1 MIVRVLFVIVASLA
15 CACGGPTEPTSQS
28 DQLQEGM
35 AAEGQPVAQPA
46 KVPDTKEKE
55 EEVAPPLP
63 PAKPTQPAKVL
74 HKQAADQPPKTP
86 PADRDRA
93 AKPRVSVARQAGGEP
108 VLLIDCPWRKYPRPS
123 IQIALVLDDKADL
136 ASLQPLP
143 LDGIVASSLW
153 ERQIGS
159 LNKPAHASSREI
171 VKNTTAFIEY
181 AAGKLLTH
189 RARENS
195 LGKPSA
201 YALDEELGTLLV
213 FYRLESWADDR
224 GVFRLALGDID
235 LTSKFSQPGRIRV
248 WLLSEEKVALS
259 ATVAWPGDR
268 PEKKADK
275 QPADQPPAE
284 KKQLPPK
291 PSTSKTSVPDA
302 TPRQVAPKPEVKA
315 PKPKADAPKTW
326 AAPKQTG
333 PVITPADTK
342 PKLPPTDKPPARVD
356 FDKMAIDELANYIE
370 QTWGPSMSKQVRK
383 SWTGAWFNY
392 YQVKNPLIVRRAVF
406 LSLLKSCHKD
416 QPPGKL
422 RDAFAALYFKLKKSD
437 YKNEKK

>member
-1 MIVRVLFVIVASLA
+1 MIVRVLLVIFVSLA

-35 AAEGQPVAQPA
+35 AGEGQPVAQPA
-46 KVPDTKEKE
+46 KAPETKKKE
-55 EEVAPPLP
+55 EKVAPPLP
-63 PAKPTQPAKVL
+63 LAKPTQPAKVP
-74 HKQAADQPPKTP
+74 HKQAADQPPKTQPAKTP

-108 VLLIDCPWRKYPRPS
+108 VLLIDCPWQKYPRPS
-123 IQIALVLDDKADL
+123 IQITLVLDDKVDL

-143 LDGIVASSLW
+143 LDGIAASSLW

-181 AAGKLLTH
+181 ADGKLLTH

-235 LTSKFSQPGRIRV
+235 LASKFSQPGRIRV
-248 WLLSEEKVALS
+248 WLLSEEKVVLS
-259 ATVAWPGDR
+259 ATVVWPGEQ
-268 PEKKADK
+268 PEKKIDK

-284 KKQLPPK
+284 KKQPPPK
-291 PSTSKTSVPDA
+291 
-302 TPRQVAPKPEVKA
+302 PKPEVVKPKTVPKPVLKA

-342 PKLPPTDKPPARVD
+342 PTLPPTDKPPAKVD
-356 FDKMAIDELANYIE
+356 FDKMTIDELANYIE

-383 SWTGAWFNY
+383 SWTGAWYNY
-392 YQVKNPLIVRRAVF
+392 YQVKNPWIVRRAVF

-437 YKNEKK
+437 YKKEKK